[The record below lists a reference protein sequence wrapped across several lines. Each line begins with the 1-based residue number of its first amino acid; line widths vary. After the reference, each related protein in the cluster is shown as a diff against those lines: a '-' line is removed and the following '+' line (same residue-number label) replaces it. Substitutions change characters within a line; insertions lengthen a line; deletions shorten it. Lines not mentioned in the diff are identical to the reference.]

1 MLEEKIKD
9 LEIKFAHQD
18 FLVDQLN
25 KIIAS
30 QQQTIEKMQKDIQ
43 DLKLSL
49 LENTSQTRS
58 LEDDIPPHY

>member
-25 KIIAS
+25 KIVAS
-30 QQQTIEKMQKDIQ
+30 QQQTIEKMQTDIQ

-49 LENTSQTRS
+49 SENTTQPRS
-58 LEDDIPPHY
+58 LEDDVPPHY

>member
-1 MLEEKIKD
+1 MLEEKIKA

-25 KIIAS
+25 KIVAS
-30 QQQTIEKMQKDIQ
+30 QQQVIEKMQTDIQ

-49 LENTSQTRS
+49 SENTSQPRS
-58 LEDDIPPHY
+58 LEDDIPPHF